1 MIVDVMRQFVWRQ
14 AWHFCVLR
22 SMQKA
27 MQRGSNGTQSRTS
40 QNSLQAYGYGGGAR
54 RSNNVPV
61 AFRDMSLASGERA
74 ESFVPARSTTCPSG
88 RPERLS
94 RAPQS
99 RGALIFPEV
108 SGPGHVY
115 RQYAVK
121 RCLTTINCRQL
132 RPAVLL
138 ETGGNI
144 RRLLPTPRVC
154 GARAENSG
162 GDEHVAI
169 PSRQCWQRCS
179 TNWTLRPAE
188 PSRSLARK
196 SSNITRHSSYPEQ
209 HDQTHRPFDPECET
223 CP

>member
-1 MIVDVMRQFVWRQ
+1 MRQFVWRQ

-94 RAPQS
+94 RAPKRS
-99 RGALIFPEV
+99 GALVFPEV

-138 ETGGNI
+138 ETGGI
-144 RRLLPTPRVC
+144 
-154 GARAENSG
+154 SG
-162 GDEHVAI
+162 DCYQHPAFAAPEQRTVAAMNT
-169 PSRQCWQRCS
+169 W
-179 TNWTLRPAE
+179 
-188 PSRSLARK
+188 RSLLVNVGNDAAPTGPCVQP
-196 SSNITRHSSYPEQ
+196 S
-209 HDQTHRPFDPECET
+209 HREV
-223 CP
+223 